1 MENMEIE
8 RKFLIKE
15 MPDLQKYPSKEL
27 EQGYLC
33 TSPTVRIRREDDEY
47 YLTYKS
53 KSKDDITREEYN
65 LPLTKESYD
74 HLIKK
79 ADGNVI
85 RKRRYLVPA
94 GKGEGGRDLTA
105 EIDVFA
111 PPFAPLVLA
120 EVEFT
125 SVEEAK
131 AFEKPQ
137 WMGDDVSSDR
147 RYYNSYLSTVD
158 TESIIDMF
166 NT

>member
-15 MPDLQKYPSKEL
+15 MPDLEKYPFKEL
-27 EQGYLC
+27 EQGYLS
-33 TSPTVRIRREDDEY
+33 TSPTVRVRREDDEY

-53 KSKDDITREEYN
+53 KARDDIAREEYN
-65 LPLTKESYD
+65 LPLTEEAYK

-85 RKRRYLVPA
+85 TKRRYLVPA
-94 GKGEGGRDLTA
+94 GKGRDGRELIA

-111 PPFAPLVLA
+111 PPFAPLILA
-120 EVEFT
+120 EVEFS
-125 SVEEAK
+125 SVEEAQTY
-131 AFEKPQ
+131 EKPD
-137 WMGDDVSSDR
+137 WLGEDVSSDR

-158 TESIIDMF
+158 PEGIIDIF
-166 NT
+166 KN